1 MPDGYLYLSLLSF
14 YSMNKWN
21 DFVVMEMDSK
31 QQQMHITGSEM
42 DIVALFLRITRREDV
57 VVQYVLISKHFL

>member
-31 QQQMHITGSEM
+31 QQQMHNTGSEM
-42 DIVALFLRITRREDV
+42 DIVALFLRITRREDA

>member
-42 DIVALFLRITRREDV
+42 DIVALFLRSTPREDAV
-57 VVQYVLISKHFL
+57 V

>member
-21 DFVVMEMDSK
+21 DFVVMEMESK

-42 DIVALFLRITRREDV
+42 DIVALFLRITQREDAV
-57 VVQYVLISKHFL
+57 AQYVLISKHFL